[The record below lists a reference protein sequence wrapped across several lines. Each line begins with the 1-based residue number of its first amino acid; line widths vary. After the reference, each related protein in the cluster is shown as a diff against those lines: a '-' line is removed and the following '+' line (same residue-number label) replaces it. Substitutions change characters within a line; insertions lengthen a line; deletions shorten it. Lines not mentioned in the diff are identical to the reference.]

1 MHYWGE
7 NWEQR
12 LLGLFFAPL
21 EFTLPSETV
30 FFEEL
35 RGEDVPLKVMLRE
48 ELGLSPRVEP
58 EWNVAFE
65 LVGLGRLRELLLY
78 RSDY

>member
-1 MHYWGE
+1 M
-7 NWEQR
+7 
-12 LLGLFFAPL
+12 
-21 EFTLPSETV
+21 
-30 FFEEL
+30 
-35 RGEDVPLKVMLRE
+35 PLKVMLRE

>member
-12 LLGLFFAPL
+12 LLGLFFVPL